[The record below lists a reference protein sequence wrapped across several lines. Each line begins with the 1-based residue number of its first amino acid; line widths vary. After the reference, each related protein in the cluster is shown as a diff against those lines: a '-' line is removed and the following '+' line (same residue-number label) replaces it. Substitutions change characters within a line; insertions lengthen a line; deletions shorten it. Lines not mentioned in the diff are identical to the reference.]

1 MNPVFEL
8 CYSATAGLRLA
19 DEWVWCGS
27 ALRGAD
33 GIHLYA
39 SCWSKRYPM
48 FEGYILNSRIVHA
61 FSPTPEGSYR
71 VVDDIVP
78 FRGGKLRMAH
88 NPTVLAR
95 NGRYYL
101 YFIGS
106 DCAGTPDVHDSEAIC
121 RIYQGIRIYL
131 GVADSPAGP
140 WRISE
145 EPILSAAPGSWDAAI
160 VTNPAPC
167 FLPDGSV
174 YLYYR
179 SNTPKGLRLG
189 LARAASP
196 EGQYSRLLD
205 HPVMD
210 GINIEDPFVWHD
222 GTKFHMLA
230 KDMTGTLTGE
240 LHAGALFESG
250 DGIDWN
256 FAGKG
261 YSRTLTDAA
270 DNQRHFGSFERPQ
283 LLFGPT
289 GKPEYL
295 FAAAADGPG
304 GFRKARNTWNTCAR
318 ILQKN
323 KGD

>member
-8 CYSATAGLRLA
+8 CYSATAGLRLT

-27 ALRGAD
+27 ALHGAD
-33 GIHLYA
+33 GFHLYA
-39 SCWSKRYPM
+39 SSWSKRYPM
-48 FEGYILNSRIVHA
+48 FEGYILTSRIIHA
-61 FSPTPEGSYR
+61 FSPTPEGPYR
-71 VVDDIVP
+71 VIDDVVP
-78 FRGGKLRMAH
+78 FPGGKLCMAH
-88 NPTVLAR
+88 NPTVLAQ
-95 NGRYYL
+95 NGRCYL
-101 YFIGS
+101 YFIGT
-106 DCAGTPDVHDSEAIC
+106 DRAGTPDIHDQEAIHN
-121 RIYQGIRIYL
+121 IYQGIRIYL

-145 EPILSAAPGSWDAAI
+145 EPILSPEPGSWDAAL

-189 LARAASP
+189 LAYATSP
-196 EGQYSRLLD
+196 EGQYRRLFD
-205 HPVMD
+205 HPVMEE
-210 GINIEDPFVWHD
+210 INVEDPFVWHD
-222 GTKFHMLA
+222 GKKFRMLA

-240 LHAGALFESG
+240 LHAGALFESA
-250 DGIDWN
+250 DGVDWN

-261 YSRTLTDAA
+261 YSRTLPDATGTR
-270 DNQRHFGSFERPQ
+270 QHFGSFERPQ

-289 GKPEYL
+289 GEPEYL
-295 FAAAADGPG
+295 FAATADGPG
-304 GFRKARNTWNTCAR
+304 GFRKAQNTWNTCTR

-323 KGD
+323 KGN